1 MKALVLTKEGVV
13 MKDVPKPKLESYLV
27 LVKVKAASVNR
38 ADMMMAH
45 GAVHGGW
52 GGGAESPLGLEYA
65 GEVVEV
71 GTDVKKWRVGDRVM
85 GPGSGAY
92 AEYILAFEPQ
102 LSPIPDGMSFEKA
115 AALPVAL
122 QTMHDAI
129 STNGQLIPGQKVLF
143 QGASSA
149 MGIIGMQV
157 AKYLGA
163 GKIIGTSRSPQK
175 CERLI
180 EFGADVTVN
189 NGDKDWVDQVLKVTD
204 GKGVDLLIDFL
215 AGPLVNGGLQVTRVG
230 GRMIN
235 VGRMA
240 GEQGEFNFDLHS
252 MRRIQYIGVSFR
264 MRSPLESLEVIL
276 KAQEALNP
284 ALAKGAVDI
293 PIDKVYK
300 FSEISRAFERME
312 KNLSFGKI
320 ILTVD

>member
-1 MKALVLTKEGVV
+1 MKALVLTKEGVI
-13 MKDVPKPKLESYLV
+13 MKDVPKPQLESYLV

-38 ADMMMAH
+38 ADLMMAH
-45 GAVHGGW
+45 GAAHGGW
-52 GGGAESPLGLEYA
+52 GGGKDSPLGLEYA

-71 GTDVKKWRVGDRVM
+71 GSDIKKLHVGDRVM

-92 AEYILAFEPQ
+92 AEYITAFEPQ
-102 LSPIPDGMSFEKA
+102 LSPIPEGMSFEKA

-129 STNGQLIPGQKVLF
+129 STNGQLVAGQTVLF

-163 GKIIGTSRSPQK
+163 GKVIGTSRSPQK
-175 CERLI
+175 CERLK
-180 EFGADVTVN
+180 EFGADVAINT
-189 NGDKDWVDQVLKVTD
+189 GDKDWVDQVLKVTD

-235 VGRMA
+235 IGRMA
-240 GEQGEFNFDLHS
+240 GEQGEFNFDLHN
-252 MRRIQYIGVSFR
+252 MRRIQYIGASFR
-264 MRSPLESLEVIL
+264 MRSPLESLEVIM
-276 KAQEALNP
+276 KAQETLNP
-284 ALAKGAVDI
+284 ALAKGALDI
-293 PIDKVYK
+293 PIDKVYE
-300 FSEISRAFERME
+300 FDEISQAFERME
-312 KNLSFGKI
+312 KSVNFGKI
-320 ILTVD
+320 ILMIG